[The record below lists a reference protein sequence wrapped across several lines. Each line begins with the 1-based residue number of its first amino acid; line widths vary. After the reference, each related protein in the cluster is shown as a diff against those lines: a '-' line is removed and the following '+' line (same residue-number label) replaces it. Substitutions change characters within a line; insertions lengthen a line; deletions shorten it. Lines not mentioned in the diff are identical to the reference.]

1 MSPTGT
7 KQRPRRPAAKRAPA
21 RARPAPA
28 RRKAPARRPAPARNQ
43 APPAFAK
50 VAATIGRH
58 INRQRHDVTAAALLF
73 FAVIA
78 ALGLFAGAAGPVGR
92 GLAWLCRALLG
103 WTAPA
108 LPFLLAWIAGE
119 VIRSRTEEAGRV
131 AVGGLLTLVGLA
143 ALRQVLFAHDAAG
156 LRVEELGRFGGALGA
171 GVAWPLERL
180 VTGWGAGTFAFLL
193 AGLGMLVTTRTP
205 FSKVV
210 AALRIAGRETGS
222 AMWDAATAA
231 GRDIARASR
240 WAAPRVM
247 AWVSRTPGRA
257 GGSPEGAEP
266 DHGGAEEEELGPVVE
281 RIRTAPL
288 RVVPEL
294 GIDEPKKPPAPERR
308 EQLKLPA
315 GAFAAPGGGYKLPP
329 LELLS
334 LSEPGSVSE
343 VATQATISVLRTTLK
358 QFNVDAAVTGYTPG
372 PTVTRY
378 EIELGEGVKVN
389 RVVSLQNEIRYAL
402 ASGELRIL
410 APIPGRSAIG
420 IEVPNRDRQLVTL
433 GDVLRAPEV
442 AKMPNPT
449 IVGLG
454 KDISGAAVGVS
465 LAEMPHVLIAGATG
479 SGKSSCINAMIV
491 SILARARPDQVR
503 LLLIDPKRVE
513 LSHYNG
519 VPHLLTPVVTSPKK
533 AAEALGWVVK
543 EMEARY
549 EVLAMAGMRNSDM
562 YNEAVRS
569 GALAPEFEDGTPRSP
584 YPYYVVVVDELAD
597 LMMVA
602 PRDVEECICRI
613 AQMARAVGIHLVVA
627 TQRPSVDVVTG
638 VIKANIP
645 SRMAFATASYADSR
659 VILDEGGA
667 DRLIGHGDLLYKHAS
682 APRPRRIQ
690 CAWVAEREVEAVIG
704 WCRRQRPNVDYVEGI
719 VSEAPQRAEGSE
731 SDEDEELLRQ
741 AMELIVRSQLGSTS
755 MLQRKLKVGFSRAG
769 RLMDLLEQRGVVG
782 MSQGS
787 KPRDVLMTFEEW
799 QDEEAARKAADA
811 VIHPKVAPSQ
821 GPPSAGRYEAPPSM
835 APPVLHRAGDFVD
848 PVGAGDPDF
857 DIDR

>member
-1 MSPTGT
+1 VPN
-7 KQRPRRPAAKRAPA
+7 P
-21 RARPAPA
+21 
-28 RRKAPARRPAPARNQ
+28 
-43 APPAFAK
+43 
-50 VAATIGRH
+50 
-58 INRQRHDVTAAALLF
+58 DV
-73 FAVIA
+73 
-78 ALGLFAGAAGPVGR
+78 
-92 GLAWLCRALLG
+92 
-103 WTAPA
+103 
-108 LPFLLAWIAGE
+108 
-119 VIRSRTEEAGRV
+119 
-131 AVGGLLTLVGLA
+131 
-143 ALRQVLFAHDAAG
+143 
-156 LRVEELGRFGGALGA
+156 
-171 GVAWPLERL
+171 
-180 VTGWGAGTFAFLL
+180 
-193 AGLGMLVTTRTP
+193 
-205 FSKVV
+205 
-210 AALRIAGRETGS
+210 
-222 AMWDAATAA
+222 
-231 GRDIARASR
+231 
-240 WAAPRVM
+240 
-247 AWVSRTPGRA
+247 
-257 GGSPEGAEP
+257 
-266 DHGGAEEEELGPVVE
+266 
-281 RIRTAPL
+281 
-288 RVVPEL
+288 
-294 GIDEPKKPPAPERR
+294 DEPKKPAPAERR

-315 GAFAAPGGGYKLPP
+315 RAFAAPGGGYKLPP

-334 LSEPGSVSE
+334 QSTPGSVSE
-343 VATQATISVLRTTLK
+343 VATQATIDVLRTTLK

-442 AKMPNPT
+442 TKMANPT

-454 KDISGAAVGVS
+454 KDISGTAVGVS

-719 VSEAPQRAEGSE
+719 VSETPQRAEGSE

-741 AMELIVRSQLGSTS
+741 AMELVVRSQLGSTS

-787 KPRDVLMTFEEW
+787 KPRDVLMTYEEW
-799 QDEEAARKAADA
+799 QDEEAARRAADA

-821 GPPSAGRYEAPPSM
+821 APPSEGIYEAPPSM
-835 APPVLHRAGDFVD
+835 APPVLHRDTRVPGLPD
-848 PVGAGDPDF
+848 PEGGGEPGF